1 MSDHGAAL
9 VALNEGAAPLD
20 PVGLD
25 HVLQVAALQSR
36 VDRKYL
42 VPPLVFKRL
51 VHDCASDLKVLE
63 IGGLREFRYESI
75 YFDTAELASYHQA
88 ATGRRS
94 RFKVRTRTYLDSRAS
109 MLEVKTRGGRGETVK
124 ARMMYTFDH
133 RGHLDVSAL
142 GFVEERVNVPDGAAG
157 LVPVLSTTYHRT
169 TLVDPVAG
177 TRMTCDAQLR
187 CSSPRGLEVAL
198 EVAMDDHV
206 IVETKSPGPATRA
219 DRLLWAMGERPTSIS
234 KYCVGL
240 ALLDPGLPANKW
252 NRTLRRHFGWTPQRQ
267 PAVGW

>member
-1 MSDHGAAL
+1 MSGHGAAL
-9 VALNEGAAPLD
+9 VALNEGNARLD

-25 HVLQVAALQSR
+25 HVLQVAELQSR

-42 VPPLVFKRL
+42 VPPDMFKRL
-51 VHDCASDLKVLE
+51 VDDCASDLRVLE

-75 YFDTAELASYHQA
+75 YFDTADLASYHQA

-94 RFKVRTRTYLDSRAS
+94 RFKVRTRAYLDSHEC

-124 ARMMYTFDH
+124 DRMSYRFDQ
-133 RGHLDVSAL
+133 RGQLDMSAL
-142 GFVEERVNVPDGAAG
+142 GFVEERVNVPYGASG
-157 LVPVLSTTYHRT
+157 LAPVLSTTYHRA
-169 TLVDPVAG
+169 TLVDSVAG

-187 CSSPRGLEVAL
+187 CSSPQGL

-206 IVETKSPGPATRA
+206 LVETKSPGPATRA
-219 DRLLWAMGERPTSIS
+219 DRLLWAMGERPTRIS

-240 ALLDPGLPANKW
+240 ALLEPGLPANRW
-252 NRTLRRHFGWTPQRQ
+252 NRTLRRHFGWTPQRGR
-267 PAVGW
+267 AVGW